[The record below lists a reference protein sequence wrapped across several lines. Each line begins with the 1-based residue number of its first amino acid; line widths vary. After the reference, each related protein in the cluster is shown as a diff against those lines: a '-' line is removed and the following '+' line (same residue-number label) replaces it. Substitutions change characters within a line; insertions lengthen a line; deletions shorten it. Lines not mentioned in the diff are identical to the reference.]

1 MPGVGCADIRGEMMT
16 TLYERLVECEVAD
29 VYDDTWDTPT
39 ASAWVLP
46 ADSEGGDAFDRVS
59 MWMVKNIE
67 EVSYDANAGNYKI
80 TAFVN
85 KYRELFTEFM
95 REFNYEEYQFEG
107 EDGEYNAVMTAEN
120 LNIGNYGEDAYEWLD
135 MRLWNL

>member
-1 MPGVGCADIRGEMMT
+1 MMT

-46 ADSEGGDAFDRVS
+46 VDNEDGDAFDRVS

-67 EVSYDANAGNYKI
+67 EVSYKDNAGNYRI

-85 KYRELFTEFM
+85 KYKDFFTEIM
-95 REFNYEEYQFEG
+95 REFNYEEYQF
-107 EDGEYNAVMTAEN
+107 
-120 LNIGNYGEDAYEWLD
+120 
-135 MRLWNL
+135 

>member
-1 MPGVGCADIRGEMMT
+1 M
-16 TLYERLVECEVAD
+16 
-29 VYDDTWDTPT
+29 
-39 ASAWVLP
+39 
-46 ADSEGGDAFDRVS
+46 
-59 MWMVKNIE
+59 
-67 EVSYDANAGNYKI
+67 
-80 TAFVN
+80 N